1 MTHRDPP
8 PDRVVIYDAL
18 SRGWRTLAQGLLV
31 DLVVS
36 VVTVLAVS
44 VGAIEWTRNYWIGL
58 AGLVGKSAVVAIL
71 SYLAR
76 TLLPPPGAVQ
86 VAREDSA
93 GP

>member
-1 MTHRDPP
+1 MTHREPV
-8 PDRVVIYDAL
+8 PDRVIVEDAL
-18 SRGWRTLAQGLLV
+18 SRGWRTFVQGLLV

-36 VVTVLAVS
+36 VVTVLLVNI
-44 VGAIEWTRNYWIGL
+44 GTIEWTRNYWLGL
-58 AGLVGKSAVVAIL
+58 AGLVGKSTIMAIL

-76 TLLPPPGAVQ
+76 MLLPPPGAVQ